1 MPLVALLPTLLSL
14 LFLAA
19 LASTGIAALDRFAR
33 WLTPLERAAYGAVLG
48 IVAGTLALV
57 PAATLLGFNVPV
69 VLAIGAASL
78 VATAALV
85 YAPGRGRR
93 GSGTAAGPSRTLGA
107 RLRDLVGRLDRWGT
121 AVVVLLVARWALLWS
136 SALTLRPDGLWAG
149 HEYIWS
155 DWPTHLGIV
164 TRFAFGGNF
173 PPENTLFAGLPL
185 SYHYLSDLTPAAF
198 VVLGMDPLAVLPF
211 HSFVLSILAV
221 LCLYAF
227 ARRLSG
233 VRSVATLAVVL
244 FLFGAGL
251 GWIATV
257 ARIDTSHDLLGTL
270 ANAPW
275 DTTAQADLH
284 IRFFNP
290 YLAFLMSQR
299 AYLYGLPIAML
310 VVTLL
315 VRAARRRATRTFV
328 LAGVVAGLLPLAHL
342 PTLLAL
348 AMVTPFLVLLL
359 ARRPWH
365 LRRIPWRGWIA
376 FHLVWIAVAVPQLLT
391 QLGGGAGALAAFRL
405 DLGWVAAPDPWWW
418 FWLKNLGLFIPL
430 GLLAIF
436 AGRILPPRAHR
447 ALLAFMPIFVVANT
461 FAFQPWDWDNHK
473 ILIYFFLALT
483 ILVAALLVRAWRSSR
498 SATVRL
504 LLVGVVMTLTL
515 GPALENLDQLE
526 GHGQYRMLTTEQL
539 QLAAEIRDVTDPK
552 ALLVGGMQAQDPI
565 MELTGR
571 RLLMGYWGQL
581 WVSGI
586 AYQQRQADVGT
597 IYAMGPGAEDLLR
610 SYKVDYVVIGPDER
624 GTLHA
629 NEAAYAD
636 RFPVAA
642 ETANY
647 RVYDV
652 RSLHPGG

>member
-1 MPLVALLPTLLSL
+1 MPLVAILPTLLSL

-19 LASTGIAALDRFAR
+19 IAAPGIAALDRFAR
-33 WLTPLERAAYGAVLG
+33 WLTPLERFAYGAVLG

-57 PAATLLGFNVPV
+57 PAATLLGFNPPV
-69 VLAIGAASL
+69 VLGTGVVSIIVAAVL
-78 VATAALV
+78 VAG
-85 YAPGRGRR
+85 PGRGRR
-93 GSGTAAGPSRTLGA
+93 RAGPAVALGD
-107 RLRDLVGRLDRWGT
+107 RLRDLVGRLDPWAAALVG
-121 AVVVLLVARWALLWS
+121 LLTVRWALLWS
-136 SALTLRPDGLWAG
+136 SALTVRADGLWAG

-198 VVLGMDPLAVLPF
+198 VVLGMDPLSVLPL
-211 HSFVLSILAV
+211 HSFVLSILVA
-221 LCLYAF
+221 LALYAF

-233 VRSVATLAVVL
+233 VRSIATLAVIL

-257 ARIDTSHDLLGTL
+257 ARFDSSHDLLGTL
-270 ANAPW
+270 INAPW
-275 DTTAQADLH
+275 DGPAQTDLH

-310 VVTLL
+310 TVTLL
-315 VRAARRRATRTFV
+315 VRATRRNALRTFA
-328 LAGVVAGLLPLAHL
+328 LAGVVAGFLPLAHL

-348 AMVTPFLVLLL
+348 AMVTPFLVFFL

-365 LRRIPWRGWIA
+365 LEEIPWRGWIG
-376 FHLVWIAVAVPQLLT
+376 FHLIWMAVAIPQLLT

-405 DLGWVAAPDPWWW
+405 DIGWVADPDPWWW

-430 GLLAIF
+430 GLLTLGAR
-436 AGRILPPRAHR
+436 RILPPRAHR
-447 ALLAFMPIFVVANT
+447 TLLAFMPIFVAANL
-461 FAFQPWDWDNHK
+461 FAFQPWNWDDHK
-473 ILIYFFLALT
+473 ILIYWFLALT
-483 ILVAALLVRAWRSSR
+483 ILVAALLVRAWRSTR

-504 LLVGVVMTLTL
+504 LLIGVVLTMTL
-515 GPALENLDQLE
+515 GPLLENLDQLE
-526 GHGQYRMLTTEQL
+526 GHGQYLMLTTEQL
-539 QLAAEIRDVTDPK
+539 QIAAEIRDVTDPK
-552 ALLVGGMQAQDPI
+552 ALIVSGMQPQDPV

-586 AYQQRQADVGT
+586 PYQQRQADVEA
-597 IYAMGPGAEDLLR
+597 IYAMGPGADALLR

-624 GTLHA
+624 STLHA
-629 NEAAYAD
+629 NEAAYAAQ
-636 RFPVAA
+636 FPVVAS
-642 ETANY
+642 TANY

-652 RSLHPGG
+652 RSLLGGG